1 MSIYFFVCDQVIAFD
16 HSTTATEKCL
26 WTHPFENR
34 TKLSPFGSRGS
45 NLYRAPQGKIECDNC
60 VTWVSWPSLLGQN
73 RIYTNNVIWVA
84 LNFIVYDHCVWCSPG
99 ISAMKT
105 FSRSLTFPC
114 SPNAGTMLLSV
125 ICTRSSIIYPLLLTL
140 TTLTPGLRSVTWIPV
155 LLFLLSVVWPCAKNP
170 FILMLQHSGITSL
183 RTSSNAI
190 LCSPSSQPSV
200 PILASQ
206 FHCLFWWGFF
216 SVFFFYFPYYFWCFV
231 VFGLPL
237 IYCFCNIG
245 LCQALGRMV

>member
-1 MSIYFFVCDQVIAFD
+1 MASLKHYPDQPPWGLSAF
-16 HSTTATEKCL
+16 HREELT
-26 WTHPFENR
+26 
-34 TKLSPFGSRGS
+34 
-45 NLYRAPQGKIECDNC
+45 
-60 VTWVSWPSLLGQN
+60 
-73 RIYTNNVIWVA
+73 
-84 LNFIVYDHCVWCSPG
+84 CSPG

-105 FSRSLTFPC
+105 VSRSLTFPC
-114 SPNAGTMLLSV
+114 SPNAGTIILLSV

-140 TTLTPGLRSVTWIPV
+140 TTLIPGLRSVTWIPV
-155 LLFLLSVVWPCAKNP
+155 PLFLLSVVWPCAKNP

-206 FHCLFWWGFF
+206 FHCLFWCLFF
-216 SVFFFYFPYYFWCFV
+216 MCFSFIFLIIFAVFV
-231 VFGLPL
+231 AFGLPL

-245 LCQALGRMV
+245 LCQALGPNGINK

>member
-1 MSIYFFVCDQVIAFD
+1 MIVLVCNWLTDDWLTDWLTGWLTDWLTDWAWLTDWLLTDWLTID
-16 HSTTATEKCL
+16 WLTDWLTIDWLPDWLTIDYWLTPPE
-26 WTHPFENR
+26 
-34 TKLSPFGSRGS
+34 LS
-45 NLYRAPQGKIECDNC
+45 
-60 VTWVSWPSLLGQN
+60 
-73 RIYTNNVIWVA
+73 
-84 LNFIVYDHCVWCSPG
+84 CSPG

-140 TTLTPGLRSVTWIPV
+140 TTLSPGLRSVTWIPV
-155 LLFLLSVVWPCAKNP
+155 LLFLLSVVWPCAKNT

-183 RTSSNAI
+183 STSSNAI

-206 FHCLFWWGFF
+206 FHCLFWCC
-216 SVFFFYFPYYFWCFV
+216 FFFFC
-231 VFGLPL
+231 VFLL
-237 IYCFCNIG
+237 FS
-245 LCQALGRMV
+245 

>member
-1 MSIYFFVCDQVIAFD
+1 MASLKHYADQPP
-16 HSTTATEKCL
+16 
-26 WTHPFENR
+26 WN
-34 TKLSPFGSRGS
+34 
-45 NLYRAPQGKIECDNC
+45 
-60 VTWVSWPSLLGQN
+60 
-73 RIYTNNVIWVA
+73 
-84 LNFIVYDHCVWCSPG
+84 PG

-140 TTLTPGLRSVTWIPV
+140 TTLTPGLHSVTWMPV
-155 LLFLLSVVWPCAKNP
+155 LLFLLSVVWPCVKNP

-190 LCSPSSQPSV
+190 LCSPLSQPAV

-206 FHCLFWWGFF
+206 FHCLFWCLFF
-216 SVFFFYFPYYFWCFV
+216 
-231 VFGLPL
+231 
-237 IYCFCNIG
+237 
-245 LCQALGRMV
+245 LCLSFIFLFIFAVLLFLASLQFIDFAILDCARP